1 MACKLVAIYQK
12 SFEENTLDELSPQKI
27 DESITTANK
36 YYAIFDFV
44 KFENIY
50 KSELPDPAD
59 ARSMV

>member
-50 KSELPDPAD
+50 QSELPDPAD